1 MKTKDKVKFWLRLDK
16 NLRDSDTRLCAN
28 IWAKELMKEKGLNL
42 FELNAVEFLRMYS
55 NNELT
60 SAPSIKRARAKL
72 QEEEPKFRG
81 EKYNLRKGVLQEKW
95 RKDLGY
101 EENS

>member
-1 MKTKDKVKFWLRLDK
+1 MKTKQKVKFWLKLDA
-16 NLRDSDTRLCAN
+16 NLRDSDSRLCAN
-28 IWAKELMKEKGLNL
+28 IWAKELIKEKGLDL
-42 FELNAVEFLRMYS
+42 LELNSVEFLRMYA

-72 QEEEPKFRG
+72 QEECPEYRG
-81 EKYNLRKGVLQEKW
+81 EKYYLRKGIYQDKW

-101 EENS
+101 ENN